1 MFNHLCLLFFLT
13 IVIFDLFVSIF
24 TTFYTLHASLSFLF
38 HNYYLLI
45 CVFAYVSL
53 SVFAANSDFSIRSF
67 LSLHLCHHLYLYLI
81 VVFFHLLVFTLIHR
95 QNLLLIVIFLPF
107 LLSFQNFV
115 AVDPVPRPSRAPSV
129 TSTLPCRWFK
139 SFIRPV
145 ATLKAATASAF
156 TSAPPRLR
164 SNDHL

>member
-53 SVFAANSDFSIRSF
+53 SVIAANSIFPIRSF

-81 VVFFHLLVFTLIHR
+81 VVFFHLLVFTLLHR
-95 QNLLLIVIFLPF
+95 QNLLLLVKKW
-107 LLSFQNFV
+107 LLSFQNFE

-145 ATLKAATASAF
+145 ATLKAAPASAF